1 MKTLQAFSCSFLFN
15 EVFAHFTVTAT
26 GEKCWMLFGEC
37 GNWISVG
44 SIIYRSS
51 LQWALDECHPS
62 ESALSPAINLCIFVE
77 VACLS
82 NVCVETKRKKIIKI
96 KTIRNQK
103 WHALKCVGRI
113 FFHINYE
120 QPEAFKSNSRIMT
133 TTLACDSKLLKNAF
147 SHILEDSHHIVFL
160 DLLSEISDQHNWR
173 TCSNKS
179 N

>member
-1 MKTLQAFSCSFLFN
+1 
-15 EVFAHFTVTAT
+15 
-26 GEKCWMLFGEC
+26 MLFGEC

-82 NVCVETKRKKIIKI
+82 SVCVETKRKKIIKI

-113 FFHINYE
+113 FFHIIMNN
-120 QPEAFKSNSRIMT
+120 QRPSRATVELWQQLLLVIPNCWKMPFPISWKIHI
-133 TTLACDSKLLKNAF
+133 TLFSSISYLKYP
-147 SHILEDSHHIVFL
+147 
-160 DLLSEISDQHNWR
+160 ISITEELAQINQTSAGNNLPSW
-173 TCSNKS
+173 
-179 N
+179 